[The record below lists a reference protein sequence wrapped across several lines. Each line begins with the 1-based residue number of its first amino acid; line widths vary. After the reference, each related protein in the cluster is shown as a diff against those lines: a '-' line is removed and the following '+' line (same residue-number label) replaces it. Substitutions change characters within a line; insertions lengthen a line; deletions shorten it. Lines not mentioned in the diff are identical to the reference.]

1 MSGQW
6 RKGIARQRAQ
16 TAYRMGKVRA
26 ALEFKEKWA
35 KNPEGMERRRKAG
48 VRANAA
54 AWARER
60 EAWAGWWDRVK
71 DQLTSEEAKAL
82 AASFLRRMR
91 GKWRTRKHPRCV
103 RSVLKRVAKLGVWR
117 FDDCRGLYI
126 NPRMEA
132 ERQRERADRR
142 AEEEHAEIRAEE
154 MRRARAEAERLAA
167 EKEARAKAAEEAK
180 RAEDAKPAGA
190 GWYQT
195 IPDGDWPAVLAYLVH
210 RRHLRPG
217 QTLAD
222 TPSGLVRKWA
232 KLGQPDS
239 LAALARIYY
248 AREVE
253 VRQYAEALLCAD

>member
-1 MSGQW
+1 MSGEW
-6 RKGIARQRAQ
+6 RKSLARLRAQ

-26 ALEFKEKWA
+26 ALEFREKWA

-60 EAWAGWWDRVK
+60 KAWMEWWGCKRDL
-71 DQLTSEEAKAL
+71 LTTEEARAL
-82 AASFLRRMR
+82 AASFLRQMR

-132 ERQRERADRR
+132 ERQRERAERLAEEQRAERIAEENRRAKAEAERR
-142 AEEEHAEIRAEE
+142 AEEE
-154 MRRARAEAERLAA
+154 RARAEAEEAA
-167 EKEARAKAAEEAK
+167 RRAAYC
-180 RAEDAKPAGA
+180 KPAGVE
-190 GWYQT
+190 WYQT
-195 IPDGDWPAVLAYLVH
+195 IPEEDRPAVLAYLVS

-217 QTLAD
+217 GTLAD
-222 TPSGLVRKWA
+222 TPSGLVRRWA
-232 KLGQPDS
+232 ELG
-239 LAALARIYY
+239 ALSGMAETARWH
-248 AREVE
+248 AEREEE
-253 VRQYAEALLCAD
+253 VRRYAEALLCAD